1 MPKVYNADT
10 NEWEEPKG
18 KGSTPAS
25 NTRKKMKAAKAA
37 KPKSK
42 KKAKAAKAPV
52 PKDKPKKAPVPV
64 KRSVKDKVR
73 VPSQAVADQAAK
85 GKKLKGKTADLPSK
99 NKKKGH
105 GIAMGKY
112 KLK

>member
-1 MPKVYNADT
+1 MAKKVYNADT
-10 NEWEEPKG
+10 NKWEEK
-18 KGSTPAS
+18 KDSGSTPAS
-25 NTRKKMKAAKAA
+25 NTRKKMNKAAEAKA
-37 KPKSK
+37 PKA
-42 KKAKAAKAPV
+42 KKAKKAVKAKA
-52 PKDKPKKAPVPV
+52 KEKAPVPV

-85 GKKLKGKTADLPSK
+85 GVKLKGKVADLPSK
-99 NKKKGH
+99 KKKDKKGH